1 MRLPSPNL
9 GQNTTLTDWLAVLQ
23 QEEIRII
30 HPGEL
35 RLERPPS
42 CGLVA
47 ILSSLSLSFSLS
59 RPENLTRM
67 CFTPIFLCK
76 TLLLQYYYDY
86 YQMIPVLLLQTYR
99 KYYNL

>member
-1 MRLPSPNL
+1 MLR
-9 GQNTTLTDWLAVLQ
+9 
-23 QEEIRII
+23 QEEIRNI

-35 RLERPPS
+35 RLERPPC

-47 ILSSLSLSFSLS
+47 ILSPLSLFLSLS

-86 YQMIPVLLLQTYR
+86 YQMIPVLLLQTYL

>member
-1 MRLPSPNL
+1 VRAPIPPRTKYNL
-9 GQNTTLTDWLAVLQ
+9 QLELTDWLALSCAAT
-23 QEEIRII
+23 EEIRNI

-47 ILSSLSLSFSLS
+47 ILSPLSLSFSLS

-76 TLLLQYYYDY
+76 TLLLQYFYDY
-86 YQMIPVLLLQTYR
+86 YQMIPVL
-99 KYYNL
+99 